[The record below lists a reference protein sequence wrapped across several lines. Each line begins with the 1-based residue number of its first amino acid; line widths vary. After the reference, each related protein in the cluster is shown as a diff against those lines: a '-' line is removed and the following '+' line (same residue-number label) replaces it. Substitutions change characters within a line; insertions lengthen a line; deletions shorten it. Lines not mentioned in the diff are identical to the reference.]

1 MIFLNNLSRRAG
13 MAFASLC
20 FSFFFIFLFNN
31 VSIAQNIGR
40 VYGTILDS
48 VSNKPIEFATV
59 TLLNEADS
67 SIVGGTVTDDKGA
80 FAIESVPFGQFQ
92 MAITFIG
99 YRSTKSETFS
109 ISSQN
114 NSINRG
120 KIKISSSSKTIK
132 TFVVNG
138 EKSDYTGG
146 LDKRVYN
153 VDKNIVNAGGTVTDL
168 LQNIPSVSVDIN
180 GTVSFRG
187 NANVKVLIDGKE
199 SGLTGGDRQAI
210 LDMIP
215 LSSIES
221 IEIIS
226 NPSANYDAEGM
237 AGIINIITK
246 KDKNRGFNGT
256 LTLSEGNHDKYN
268 ISAGL
273 NERTSKFN
281 LYGNVSYRHET
292 RSIIGHGTEGYYLD
306 QADTN
311 YTYKTGSISD
321 RTSNSYLGKGG
332 VDFFLSKNTTLG
344 FTGTYSQNNQDE
356 PENDYFQFFGGT
368 ENHIQPNP
376 FISYTQSI
384 INADNNHTIEGG
396 LDFKHTFPNTKK
408 ELNISGNYSNNFR
421 HENTKYQNSTYFSIL
436 EDNPYRYNHN
446 YSNFLTTSC
455 QADFIDPINSKS
467 TFKAGLKGSMRVND
481 DDQHDYTYNF
491 LDSLMEMNPLY
502 SDHFVLTEKIFAGY
516 LIYTGS
522 LKFID
527 YTIGL
532 RTEETL
538 TEINQETTDSI
549 YNHNYLGFF
558 PSASLKYSLGYQE
571 DIQLSY
577 SRRINRPNVHSL
589 NPFKDLTDTMNIR
602 MGNPYLLPEFI
613 NSFELNYS
621 KSLNAIS
628 ITAGLYYKHT
638 DDMISYY
645 RIFNPDNGK
654 NILTFE
660 NYSTSENYGAEGS
673 FRYDF
678 GNLGN
683 ALWSFNVYESKVNAN
698 NLEADLQSTSF
709 NWSTKLTLNIK
720 ATKHTNIQIT
730 GNYQAPYVSPQSL
743 AWGWSGVDF
752 GIKQDFWKGKA
763 SLGFGCSDIFD
774 IKGMHIISMD
784 PVYNDFYYQG
794 LRKRE
799 SRVATLTFNYK
810 FGSNNNSSQKKKKD
824 KDQNSDSDNS
834 DEPMGY

>member
-1 MIFLNNLSRRAG
+1 MIFLNNLLSRGGKAL
-13 MAFASLC
+13 ASLC
-20 FSFFFIFLFNN
+20 LSSFFIFSFNTI
-31 VSIAQNIGR
+31 SIAQNTGR

-59 TLLNEADS
+59 TLLNVADS
-67 SIVGGTVTDDKGA
+67 SIAGGNVTDDKGT
-80 FAIESVPFGQFQ
+80 FAIEGVPFGQFQ
-92 MAITFIG
+92 LAITFIG
-99 YRSTKSETFS
+99 YRTTKSDAFN

-120 KIKISSSSKTIK
+120 KIKIGSSSKTIK

-187 NANVKVLIDGKE
+187 NSNVKVLIDGKE

-256 LTLSEGNHDKYN
+256 VTLSEGNHDKYN
-268 ISAGL
+268 LSAGL
-273 NERTSKFN
+273 NERTSKYN

-292 RSIIGHGTEGYYLD
+292 RSVIGHGTEGYYLN

-321 RTSNSYLGKGG
+321 RTGDSYMGKLGI
-332 VDFFLSKNTTLG
+332 DFFLSKNTTLG
-344 FTGTYSQNNQDE
+344 FTGTYSIRNQNE

-368 ENHIQPNP
+368 DAYIQPNP
-376 FISYTQSI
+376 FISYTPYLLNI
-384 INADNNHTIEGG
+384 DKNHTQEGTVH
-396 LDFKHTFPNTKK
+396 FKHTFPNTKK
-408 ELNISGNYSNNFR
+408 ELNMSGNYSTNIR
-421 HENTKYQNSTYFSIL
+421 HENTTYENSTFL
-436 EDNPYRYNHN
+436 AQLGNNPYKYNYQTSN
-446 YSNFLTTSC
+446 YLTTAA
-455 QADFIDPINSKS
+455 QADFIDPINNKS
-467 TFKAGLKGSMRVND
+467 TFKAGLKASMRIND
-481 DDQHDYTYNF
+481 DNQQDSSYNF
-491 LDSLMEMNPLY
+491 TDYAIQNDSLYTN
-502 SDHFVLTEKIFAGY
+502 HFVYTERIFAGY
-516 LIYTGS
+516 LIYTGN

-532 RTEETL
+532 RTEETM
-538 TEINQETTDSI
+538 TEINQKTIDSV

-589 NPFKDLTDTMNIR
+589 NPFK
-602 MGNPYLLPEFI
+602 
-613 NSFELNYS
+613 
-621 KSLNAIS
+621 
-628 ITAGLYYKHT
+628 
-638 DDMISYY
+638 
-645 RIFNPDNGK
+645 
-654 NILTFE
+654 
-660 NYSTSENYGAEGS
+660 
-673 FRYDF
+673 
-678 GNLGN
+678 
-683 ALWSFNVYESKVNAN
+683 
-698 NLEADLQSTSF
+698 
-709 NWSTKLTLNIK
+709 
-720 ATKHTNIQIT
+720 
-730 GNYQAPYVSPQSL
+730 
-743 AWGWSGVDF
+743 
-752 GIKQDFWKGKA
+752 
-763 SLGFGCSDIFD
+763 
-774 IKGMHIISMD
+774 
-784 PVYNDFYYQG
+784 
-794 LRKRE
+794 
-799 SRVATLTFNYK
+799 
-810 FGSNNNSSQKKKKD
+810 
-824 KDQNSDSDNS
+824 
-834 DEPMGY
+834 